1 MEFYI
6 KTVPVAKFAIPT
18 PDTTVTAVSYSLNGS
33 TPVSV
38 APSNP
43 PYTDGIVT
51 AQLPYLQS
59 EGDLEIM
66 WSFTVPGSGSFTD
79 NQYHTVVTPILSTME
94 IKEIHPNS
102 TSEEVAMIEKAV
114 RNIINSHCGQT
125 FGYYLGKKTVYG
137 SGTRTLRLPA
147 HLLEFYDE
155 NGVTAP
161 FQEAVREDGW
171 ALLKTWP
178 DAIEYYDDNGVLHF
192 EEFGVIFDPY
202 SSYQATR
209 VWQKGYPFTI
219 NGAWGYYSVPA
230 PVVEAAKL
238 LVNDYACG
246 DAQYRD
252 RFLTSMTAA
261 DWRIQFHAGAF
272 TNTGNV
278 RANQLLENYVVKN
291 EWVAI

>member
-1 MEFYI
+1 MEFNV
-6 KTVPVAKFAIPT
+6 KTVPVAKFALPT
-18 PDTTVTAVSYSLNGS
+18 PDTTVTSVTYSINGS
-33 TPVSV
+33 TP
-38 APSNP
+38 AAL
-43 PYTDGIVT
+43 T
-51 AQLPYLQS
+51 AGPAANGLVPVQLPYLQS
-59 EGDLEIM
+59 EGDLAIT
-66 WSFTVPGSGSFTD
+66 WSFSVPLSGSFTD
-79 NQYHTVVTPILSTME
+79 TQHHTIITPILSDQE
-94 IKEIHPNS
+94 IKEIHPNA
-102 TSEEVAMIEKAV
+102 TPQEILWIERAV
-114 RNIINSHCGQT
+114 RNIINAHCGQT
-125 FGYYLGKKTVYG
+125 FGYYVGKKTVYG